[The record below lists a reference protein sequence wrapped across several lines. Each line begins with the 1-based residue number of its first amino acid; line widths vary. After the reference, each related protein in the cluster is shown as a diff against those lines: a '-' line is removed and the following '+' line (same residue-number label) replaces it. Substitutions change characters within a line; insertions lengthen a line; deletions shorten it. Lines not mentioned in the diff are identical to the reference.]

1 MPSLLVHLLLTVLLV
16 WTGPVWANTTPTDD
30 AMVLNGNT
38 PSFQIA
44 SPVSTWID
52 SGSKTTIT
60 DVANAPGN
68 FKSTPALARQPIA
81 IFDTLWIKL
90 RVTRAPGAPTAWT
103 LNIPLPFL
111 DSATLYHV
119 DGHGHWNIQSAGD
132 TLAQSQWHAR
142 GLYPDFEFEL
152 PSETPQDLYLQVR
165 NFQNVSVPIRIATAP
180 ARESERLREMIG
192 QGLMLGALL
201 SMVLLSVIRYLEH
214 RNPIDGWAAGYGIMI
229 TLTIAQIG
237 GVLNAFFWTPVPEF
251 GNYASSVMPVVA
263 VGCAL
268 LFIHTLSSLSSH
280 HPYNAFLSSIGWASV
295 ASVLS
300 YAVLDRFVAEW
311 ICNVVLLMAL
321 STGTVIILLS
331 WRGGSL
337 IGRWLIV
344 AMMPQFLGVM
354 YLLAEALGLLPPFW
368 EMRHITSVS
377 VALSVPALVYVLSQ
391 ITHDRKELVVRA
403 RHLPTQDAL
412 TGLLIPEVFQT
423 HLDQAVQRAIDSRE
437 PVGLVVVRVINHDYI
452 RTTYG
457 DATGEHCLLRA
468 VIKLQRVLRDA
479 DPAGRVGSADFA
491 LLLNG
496 MTNRQALT
504 ERMVTLIASGLIPLP
519 NLVPEVTLQFQA
531 TCLLL
536 QENPVPADRVISDL
550 QNLLSE
556 MSPRT
561 RRPIRFL
568 EALPTEANALDAV
581 EPAPATQPTPPPAQA

>member
-1 MPSLLVHLLLTVLLV
+1 MPSVLVHLLLTVLLV
-16 WTGPVWANTTPTDD
+16 WAAPGWANSALPND
-30 AMVLNGNT
+30 AIVLDNNT
-38 PSFQIA
+38 PSFQIS
-44 SPVSTWID
+44 SPLSTWID
-52 SGSKTTIT
+52 SGSKATIA
-60 DVANAPGN
+60 DVVNAPGN
-68 FKSTPALARQPIA
+68 FKATPALERQPIA
-81 IFDTLWIKL
+81 IFDTLWIRL
-90 RVTRAPGAPTAWT
+90 RVVRAPGTAKAWT

-111 DSATLYHV
+111 DSATLYQV
-119 DGHGHWNIQSAGD
+119 DNQGHWSMQSAGD
-132 TLAQSQWHAR
+132 TLAQAQWHTR
-142 GLYPDFEFEL
+142 GLYPDFDITL
-152 PSETPQDLYLQVR
+152 PGDAPQDLYLQVR
-165 NFQNVSVPIRIATAP
+165 NFQNLSIPVRLATAS
-180 ARESERLREMIG
+180 ARETERLREMIG

-201 SMVLLSVIRYLEH
+201 SMALLSVIRYLEH
-214 RNPIDGWAAGYGIMI
+214 RNPIDGWASGYSVMI
-229 TLTIAQIG
+229 TLTIAQVG

-268 LFIHTLSSLSSH
+268 LFIHTLSSLSNH
-280 HPYNAFLSSIGWASV
+280 HPYNAFLSTIGWASV

-311 ICNVVLLMAL
+311 ICNVVLLIAL
-321 STGTVIILLS
+321 NIGTVLTLLS

-344 AMMPQFLGVM
+344 AMLPQFLGVM
-354 YLLAEALGLLPPFW
+354 YMFAEALGLVPPFW
-368 EMRHITSVS
+368 EMRYITSVS
-377 VALSVPALVYVLSQ
+377 VALSVPALVYALSQ

-423 HLDQAVQRAIDSRE
+423 HLEQAVQRAIDSRD
-437 PVGLVVVRVINHDYI
+437 PVGLVVVRVINHEYI

-479 DPAGRVGSADFA
+479 DPAGRVGTADFA

-531 TCLLL
+531 TCVLL

-550 QNLLSE
+550 QNLLAE

-568 EALPTEANALDAV
+568 EALPTEANALEAAG
-581 EPAPATQPTPPPAQA
+581 PAPATQPTPPPAHA

>member
-1 MPSLLVHLLLTVLLV
+1 MPSVLVHLLLAVLLCCAAP
-16 WTGPVWANTTPTDD
+16 GGAADLSGN
-30 AMVLNGNT
+30 AIVLDGKT
-38 PSFQIA
+38 LSFQ
-44 SPVSTWID
+44 VTRDLETWID
-52 SGSKTTIT
+52 HESKATIAEV
-60 DVANAPGN
+60 VAAPGN
-68 FKSTPALARQPIA
+68 FKPTSALERQSIS

-90 RVTRAPGAPTAWT
+90 RVTRTASAPNNWT

-111 DSATLYHV
+111 DFVTLYQA
-119 DGHGHWNIQSAGD
+119 DGQGTWSTQSAGD
-132 TLAQSQWHAR
+132 TVAQSQWRIR
-142 GLYPDFEFEL
+142 GLYPDFQIHL
-152 PSETPQDLYLQVR
+152 ANDTPQDLYLQVR
-165 NFQNVSVPIRIATAP
+165 NFKDLSIPIRLATASV
-180 ARESERLREMIG
+180 RETNRLREMIG

-201 SMVLLSVIRYLEH
+201 SMALLSLMRYLEH
-214 RNPIDGWAAGYGIMI
+214 RNPIDGWATAYCVMI

-237 GVLNAFFWTPVPEF
+237 GVLNAFFWTALPEF
-251 GNYASSVMPVVA
+251 GNYANSVMPVVA

-268 LFIHTLSSLSSH
+268 MFVHALSSLSKH
-280 HPYNAFLSSIGWASV
+280 HRYNAYLSSVGWACV
-295 ASVLS
+295 ASVLC
-300 YAVLDRFVAEW
+300 YAVFDRYVAEW
-311 ICNVVLLMAL
+311 ICNIVLLVAL
-321 STGTVIILLS
+321 SIGAVATMLS
-331 WRGGSL
+331 WRGGSV

-354 YLLAEALGLLPPFW
+354 YLFAEAIGLVPPFW
-368 EMRHITSVS
+368 EMRYITSIS
-377 VALSVPALVYVLSQ
+377 VALSVPALVHALSQ

-452 RTTYG
+452 RSTYG

-550 QNLLSE
+550 QNLLAE

-568 EALPTEANALDAV
+568 EALPTEANALDAA
-581 EPAPATQPTPPPAQA
+581 EAAQANGSTQPPELA

>member
-1 MPSLLVHLLLTVLLV
+1 MPSVLVHLLLTVLLV
-16 WTGPVWANTTPTDD
+16 WTTPSWANGPATDG
-30 AMVLNGNT
+30 ALVLDNKT
-38 PSFQIA
+38 ASFQITG
-44 SPVSTWID
+44 PISTWID
-52 SGSKTTIT
+52 NSSKATIA
-60 DVANAPGN
+60 DVVSAPGN
-68 FKSTPALARQPIA
+68 FKTTPALARQPIA

-90 RVTRAPGAPTAWT
+90 RVVRAPGAPSTWT

-111 DSATLYHV
+111 DSATLYQT
-119 DGHGHWNIQSAGD
+119 DGQGHWRMQTAGD
-132 TLAQSQWHAR
+132 TQAQSQWHTR
-142 GLYPDFEFEL
+142 GLYPDFDFTL
-152 PSETPQDLYLQVR
+152 PDETPRDLYVQVR
-165 NFQNVSVPIRIATAP
+165 NFQNQSIPLRLATAS

-201 SMVLLSVIRYLEH
+201 SMALLSFIRYLEH
-214 RNPIDGWAAGYGIMI
+214 RNPIDGWAAGYGVMI

-268 LFIHTLSSLSSH
+268 LFINSLSSLSAH
-280 HPYNAFLSSIGWASV
+280 HPYTAFLSSIGWACV

-300 YAVLDRFVAEW
+300 YAVLDRFIAEW
-311 ICNVVLLMAL
+311 ICNVVLLTAMSL
-321 STGTVIILLS
+321 GTVITLLN

-337 IGRWLIV
+337 IGRWLIA
-344 AMMPQFLGVM
+344 AMIPQFLGVM

-377 VALSVPALVYVLSQ
+377 VALSVPALIYALSQ

-423 HLDQAVQRAIDSRE
+423 HLEQAVQRAIDSRE
-437 PVGLVVVRVINHDYI
+437 PIGLVVVRVINHDYI

-550 QNLLSE
+550 QNLLAE

-568 EALPTEANALDAV
+568 EALPTEANALDAA
-581 EPAPATQPTPPPAQA
+581 ELAAGSAPTLPPAQA

>member
-1 MPSLLVHLLLTVLLV
+1 MPSVLVHLLLTVLLL
-16 WTGPVWANTTPTDD
+16 WASPGWANGTSAND
-30 AMVLNGNT
+30 AIVLNGNA
-38 PSFQIA
+38 PSFQID
-44 SPVSTWID
+44 SPLGTWID
-52 SGSKTTIT
+52 SGSKATIT
-60 DVANAPGN
+60 DVVNAPGN
-68 FKSTPALARQPIA
+68 FKSTPPLARQPIA

-90 RVTRAPGAPTAWT
+90 RVVRAPDAPAAWT
-103 LNIPLPFL
+103 LNIPLPYL
-111 DSATLYHV
+111 DSATLYQA
-119 DGHGHWNIQSAGD
+119 DSQGNWRAQSAGD
-132 TLAQSQWHAR
+132 TLAQSQWHTR
-142 GLYPDFEFEL
+142 GLYPDFDIQL
-152 PSETPQDLYLQVR
+152 PTDAPHDLYLQVR
-165 NFQNVSVPIRIATAP
+165 NFTHLNIPIRVASASE
-180 ARESERLREMIG
+180 REAQRLREMIG

-201 SMVLLSVIRYLEH
+201 SMALLSVIRYLEH
-214 RNPIDGWAAGYGIMI
+214 RNPIDGWSAGYGVMI

-237 GVLNAFFWTPVPEF
+237 GVLNAFFWTHAPEF

-268 LFIHTLSSLSSH
+268 LFIHSLSSLTAH
-280 HPYNAFLSSIGWASV
+280 HAYNAFLSSIGWACV

-311 ICNVVLLMAL
+311 ICNVVLLCAVSL
-321 STGTVIILLS
+321 GTVITLLS

-344 AMMPQFLGVM
+344 AMLPQFLGVM
-354 YLLAEALGLLPPFW
+354 YLLAEALGLVPPFW
-368 EMRHITSVS
+368 EMRYITSVS
-377 VALSVPALVYVLSQ
+377 VALSVPALIYALSQ

-412 TGLLIPEVFQT
+412 TGLLIPEVFQS
-423 HLDQAVQRAIDSRE
+423 HLEQAVQRAIDSRE
-437 PVGLVVVRVINHDYI
+437 PVGLVVVRVINYDFI
-452 RTTYG
+452 RSTYG
-457 DATGEHCLLRA
+457 DATAEHCLLRA

-496 MTNRQALT
+496 MPSRQALT

-550 QNLLSE
+550 QNLLAE

-568 EALPTEANALDAV
+568 EALPTEANLPADSLHEDA
-581 EPAPATQPTPPPAQA
+581 PTRPAQPD

>member
-1 MPSLLVHLLLTVLLV
+1 MPSVLVHLLLTVLLV
-16 WTGPVWANTTPTDD
+16 CAAPSWANGATPGD
-30 AMVLNGNT
+30 AIVLDST
-38 PSFQIA
+38 PASFQIA
-44 SPVSTWID
+44 SPLHTWVDNGAKATID
-52 SGSKTTIT
+52 
-60 DVANAPGN
+60 DVLNAPGN
-68 FKSTPALARQPIA
+68 FQSSPALERRPIA
-81 IFDTLWIKL
+81 TFDALWIRL
-90 RVTRAPGAPTAWT
+90 RVVRAPGAPTAWT

-111 DSATLYHV
+111 DSATLYV
-119 DGHGHWNIQSAGD
+119 PDGQGRWRMQSAGD

-142 GLYPDFEFEL
+142 GLYPDFAFNL
-152 PSETPQDLYLQVR
+152 PDGTPQDLYLQVR
-165 NFQNVSVPIRIATAP
+165 NFTNLSLPIRLASAS

-201 SMVLLSVIRYLEH
+201 SMALLSFIRYLEH
-214 RNPIDGWAAGYGIMI
+214 RNPIDGWAGGYSVMI

-237 GVLNAFFWTPVPEF
+237 GVLNAFFWIPVPEF

-268 LFIHTLSSLSSH
+268 IFIHTLSSLSAH
-280 HPYNAFLSSIGWASV
+280 HPYTALLSSAGWACLV
-295 ASVLS
+295 SVLS

-311 ICNVVLLMAL
+311 ICSVVLLIAL
-321 STGTVIILLS
+321 SIGTVVTLMG
-331 WRGGSL
+331 WRSGST
-337 IGRWLIV
+337 IARWLIV
-344 AMMPQFLGVM
+344 AMLPQFLGVM
-354 YLLAEALGLLPPFW
+354 YMFAETLGLVPPFW
-368 EMRHITSVS
+368 EMRYITSVS
-377 VALSVPALVYVLSQ
+377 VALSVPALVYALSQ

-437 PVGLVVVRVINHDYI
+437 PVGLVVVRVINYDYI

-496 MTNRQALT
+496 MTSRQALT

-536 QENPVPADRVISDL
+536 QENPVPADRVIGDL
-550 QNLLSE
+550 QNLLAE

-568 EALPTEANALDAV
+568 EALPTEANALDGSG
-581 EPAPATQPTPPPAQA
+581 PANAPVPPSTPA

>member
-1 MPSLLVHLLLTVLLV
+1 MT
-16 WTGPVWANTTPTDD
+16 
-30 AMVLNGNT
+30 
-38 PSFQIA
+38 
-44 SPVSTWID
+44 
-52 SGSKTTIT
+52 
-60 DVANAPGN
+60 
-68 FKSTPALARQPIA
+68 
-81 IFDTLWIKL
+81 
-90 RVTRAPGAPTAWT
+90 
-103 LNIPLPFL
+103 
-111 DSATLYHV
+111 
-119 DGHGHWNIQSAGD
+119 
-132 TLAQSQWHAR
+132 QSQWHTR
-142 GLYPDFEFEL
+142 GLYPEFDFTL
-152 PSETPQDLYLQVR
+152 PDESAHDLYVQVR
-165 NFQNVSVPIRIATAP
+165 NFQNQSVPVRLATAS
-180 ARESERLREMIG
+180 ARESERLREMMG

-201 SMVLLSVIRYLEH
+201 SLVLLSAMRYLEH
-214 RNPIDGWAAGYGIMI
+214 RNPIDGWAAGYGLMI
-229 TLTIAQIG
+229 TATIAQIG
-237 GVLNAFFWTPVPEF
+237 GVLNALFWIPVPEF

-268 LFIHTLSSLSSH
+268 IFIHALSSLAGH
-280 HPYNAFLSSIGWASV
+280 HPYMVFLSTVGWACV

-311 ICNVVLLMAL
+311 ICNIVLLSAL
-321 STGTVIILLS
+321 CIGTALTLLS
-331 WRGGSL
+331 WRSGSL

-344 AMMPQFLGVM
+344 AMLPQFLSVM
-354 YLLAEALGLLPPFW
+354 YLLAESLGLLPPFW
-368 EMRHITSVS
+368 EMRYITSIS
-377 VALSVPALVYVLSQ
+377 VALSVPALIYGLSQ

-412 TGLLIPEVFQT
+412 TGLLIPEVFQS
-423 HLDQAVQRAIDSRE
+423 HLEQAVQRAIDSRE
-437 PVGLVVVRVINHDYI
+437 PVGLVVVRVINHDFI

-496 MTNRQALT
+496 MNSREALT

-536 QENPVPADRVISDL
+536 QENPVPADRVIGDL
-550 QNLLSE
+550 QGLLAE

-568 EALPTEANALDAV
+568 EALPTEAHAV
-581 EPAPATQPTPPPAQA
+581 DSIEPGPATEPTPPPARA